1 MPARPIVWSPK
12 THTAAKTV
20 SSLLFFLTSSSAAT
34 AAKVLYQ
41 AAPMGLHWIGS
52 AQWETLQETAKN
64 LENSIEK
71 LYLNALS
78 ADLQWKA
85 AVLQVA
91 AEQEALK
98 VAEEQRRLGALT
110 YTDYLNQKNSL
121 ESAQVALNNAK
132 YTSLLSRKL
141 LDLYQGL
148 LD

>member
-1 MPARPIVWSPK
+1 M
-12 THTAAKTV
+12 
-20 SSLLFFLTSSSAAT
+20 
-34 AAKVLYQ
+34 
-41 AAPMGLHWIGS
+41 
-52 AQWETLQETAKN
+52 
-64 LENSIEK
+64 ENSIEK